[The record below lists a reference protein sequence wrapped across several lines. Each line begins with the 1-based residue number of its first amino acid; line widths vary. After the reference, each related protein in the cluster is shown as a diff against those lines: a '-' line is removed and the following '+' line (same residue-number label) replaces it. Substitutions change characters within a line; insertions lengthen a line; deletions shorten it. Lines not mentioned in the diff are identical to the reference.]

1 LRVATIDIGTNTVLL
16 LVTEVGPDGEL
27 VPIVDRA
34 EITRLGQGVDRAR
47 KLAPEAVE
55 RTLECLSRYAS
66 EIAQSGAT
74 RVAVVGTSAMRDAG
88 GKGEKND
95 FLERATKIL
104 GTAPRVVS
112 GDEEASLAFAGGLL
126 GLGLEGDVTAFDV
139 GGGSTE
145 LIRGRTGKGASSAG
159 GAEGPRRVKATAG
172 GAGGPRRVNITEV
185 RARTSLDVGSV
196 RLFERHVRTDPP
208 SSTEMDAVRAFV
220 RDQLLGVTPPPPATP
235 LVGMAG
241 TVTTLAAIARGIEP
255 YDPAKVHGMRLGAAE
270 IAALGVRL
278 TELPLAERKR
288 VTGLEPKRADV
299 IPVGAAIV
307 EAVLG
312 WAHADEVIV
321 SDRGVRWGLALE
333 LVRSA
338 GT

>member
-16 LVTEVGPDGEL
+16 LVTDVGPGGEL
-27 VPIVDRA
+27 VPVVDRA

-55 RTLECLSRYAS
+55 RTLDCLSRYAS
-66 EIAQSGAT
+66 EIAKSGAT
-74 RVAVVGTSAMRDAG
+74 RVAVVGTSAMRDAE
-88 GKGEKND
+88 GKGETD
-95 FLERATKIL
+95 FVARATKIL

-112 GDEEASLAFAGGLL
+112 GDEEAALAFAGGLL

-145 LIRGRTGKGASSAG
+145 IIRGRAGRGASDAG
-159 GAEGPRRVKATAG
+159 GAEGPRRVNTK
-172 GAGGPRRVNITEV
+172 V
-185 RARTSLDVGSV
+185 RARVSLDVGSV
-196 RLFERHVRTDPP
+196 RLFERHVRADPP
-208 SSTEMDAVRAFV
+208 SSLEMDVVRAFV
-220 RDQLLGVTPPPPATP
+220 LDQLLAVAPPPPGRP

-241 TVTTLAAIARGIEP
+241 TVTTLAAVARGVDP
-255 YDPAKVHGMRLGAAE
+255 YDPAKVHGMRLTAAE
-270 IAALGVRL
+270 ITAVARRL
-278 TELPLAERKR
+278 TELPLAERR
-288 VTGLEPKRADV
+288 SVTGLEPKRADV

-312 WAHADEVIV
+312 WARADEVIV

-333 LVRSA
+333 LARLPE
-338 GT
+338 T

>member
-16 LVTEVGPDGEL
+16 LIAEVATDGRL
-27 VPIVDRA
+27 VPIVDRS

-47 KLAPEAVE
+47 SLAPEAIE

-66 EIAQSGAT
+66 AIAESGAT
-74 RVAVVGTSAMRDAG
+74 RLRVVGTSAMRDAG
-88 GKGEKND
+88 GKGDKKND
-95 FLERATKIL
+95 FIERATKIL

-126 GLGLEGDVTAFDV
+126 DLGLEGDVTAFDV

-145 LIRGRTGKGASSAG
+145 LIRG
-159 GAEGPRRVKATAG
+159 TAG
-172 GAGGPRRVNITEV
+172 GPQAAPSNTTEV
-185 RARTSLDVGSV
+185 HHRTSLDVGSV
-196 RLFERHVRTDPP
+196 RLFERHVRSDPP
-208 SSTEMDAVRAFV
+208 SSMEMAVVRAFV
-220 RDQLLGVTPPPPATP
+220 LDQLLGVPPPPPGRP

-241 TVTTLAAIARGIEP
+241 TVTTLAAVARGIDP
-255 YDPAKVHGMRLGAAE
+255 YDPAKVHGMRLRASELAAV
-270 IAALGVRL
+270 GRRL
-278 TELPLAERKR
+278 TELPLAERKS

-312 WAHADEVIV
+312 WARADELIV

-333 LVRSA
+333 LVRMP